1 MRGSIFLKKSTFK
14 QIIFYN
20 VKIMKI
26 AVLDG
31 YTSNPGDL
39 SWEAFEKLGELTV
52 HDRTTPDEVVSRCAG
67 CEVVLTNKVIL
78 NAEII
83 DLLPDLKYIGVLAT
97 GTNVIDLEHASQKG
111 ICVTNIPGYSM
122 DSVVQHI
129 LAFMLHFSSMVSI
142 HNDAVH
148 QEDWVNSKDFCFTL
162 GTLSELSGS
171 TLGII
176 GLGTIGRKLARVAD
190 AMGMKIIAAHQSSM
204 NRLELSYEVEWLPVD
219 EVFARADFL
228 SLNCPLTPETDRVV
242 NAERLQKMKSSAVL
256 INTGRGP
263 LVDEQALADA
273 LNQGIIAGA
282 GLDVLS
288 AEPPSADNPLLT
300 AKNCVITP
308 HVAWASLQARKR
320 LLDIAVDNLS
330 AYLNDDPRNRVNG

>member
-1 MRGSIFLKKSTFK
+1 
-14 QIIFYN
+14 
-20 VKIMKI
+20 MKI

-39 SWEAFEKLGELTV
+39 SWDAFEELGELTV
-52 HDRTTPDEVVSRCAG
+52 HDRTTPDKVVSRCAG

-111 ICVTNIPGYSM
+111 ICVTNIPGYST

-129 LAFMLHFSSMVSI
+129 LAFILHFSSMVSI

-162 GTLSELSGS
+162 GTLNELSGS

-176 GLGTIGRKLARVAD
+176 GLGTIGRKLAKVAD

-204 NRLELSYEVEWLPVD
+204 NRLELPYELEWLPVD

-273 LNQGIIAGA
+273 LTQGTIAGA